1 MDKYMIVFKDK
12 VSKEVLN
19 KYNCKNVEELK
30 HMKRL
35 CICEMESD
43 HAKNMSEDESV
54 LSVELD
60 GADSIDNSEEDLR
73 HETSRTSYAFDL
85 MNIKEFHKKG
95 ITGKGFKVGV
105 LDTGVQKHENLNIAG
120 GVNAY
125 DSSKP
130 YDEDLVSS
138 HGTRV
143 AGIISSQGKNN
154 EILGIAPDAELY
166 AIRID
171 DGKGGI
177 NRTIWSSQIKG
188 MNWAIE
194 NGMDAVNCSFSSTS
208 ESQSRREAFE
218 AAHNAG
224 IAIFCSAGNTQ
235 PSGDEKSYNVVFP
248 SKYPFVNTCA
258 NITDKKERYYSSS
271 IGRNINFANGGTL
284 IPSTT
289 IDKNNKIS
297 KNYNKGTGTSY
308 ASPATLGIYILYKQM
323 YQESREKTLQRMS
336 VNAEYLGDS
345 KEYGVGLPKY
355 PVNNYE
361 NVEIGG

>member
-1 MDKYMIVFKDK
+1 MNKYMIVFKDE
-12 VSKEVLN
+12 VSDSILN
-19 KYNCKNVEELK
+19 RYGCKNVEKMK

-35 CICEMESD
+35 CVCNMSD
-43 HAKNMSEDESV
+43 EDAQRMSEDSDI
-54 LSVELD
+54 LSVEID
-60 GADSIDNSEEDLR
+60 GYDSTDDEDVR
-73 HETSRTSYAFDL
+73 HETSETSYAFDL

-105 LDTGVQKHENLNIAG
+105 LDTGVQKHENLKISG

-130 YDEDLVSS
+130 YDGDLASG

-143 AGIISSQGKNN
+143 AGVIASQGSNN
-154 EILGIAPDAELY
+154 GVLGIAPDVELY

-171 DGKGGI
+171 DGNGGI

-188 MNWAIE
+188 INWAIE
-194 NGMDAVNCSFSSTS
+194 KGLDAVNCSFSSTT
-208 ESQSRREAFE
+208 ESKSRREAFE
-218 AAHNAG
+218 AAHKAG

-235 PSGDEKSYNVVFP
+235 PSGDEESYNVVFP
-248 SKYPFVNTCA
+248 SKYPFVNTTA
-258 NITDKKERYYSSS
+258 NITDKKERYYNSS

-289 IDKNNKIS
+289 IDINNEIS
-297 KNYNKGTGTSY
+297 KNYSKGTGTSY

-323 YQESREKTLQRMS
+323 YGESREKTLQRMS
-336 VNAEYLGDS
+336 VNTENLGDP
-345 KEYGVGLPKY
+345 KKYGAGLPKY
-355 PVNNYE
+355 PTENYE
-361 NVEIGG
+361 NIIIGG